1 MDDENLGFYYI
12 SFGED
17 YWEELENV
25 KLYEVELQ
33 FIIGLQKYEFFYG
46 LWLSGQS
53 SRQKPLQRI

>member
-46 LWLSGQS
+46 L
-53 SRQKPLQRI
+53 